1 MREGRPPNL
10 ERQGGHFES
19 GVELF
24 FLRRTNRS
32 LRTRDS
38 DRDHARLFA
47 LYGSPVVNSD
57 TPDER
62 ARERESDPPLTRK
75 IRDAVQDAQDAGEM
89 HRHRSHI
96 SHLPPFHRPLTAT
109 FDKIFANSPCEVR
122 SGSCSSLTLTLTG
135 VCISVLTF

>member
-1 MREGRPPNL
+1 M

-62 ARERESDPPLTRK
+62 ARERERAIPHSLERFGTQCRTPKMLVKCIAIAAIFPTS
-75 IRDAVQDAQDAGEM
+75 
-89 HRHRSHI
+89 HRSI
-96 SHLPPFHRPLTAT
+96 GR
-109 FDKIFANSPCEVR
+109 
-122 SGSCSSLTLTLTG
+122 
-135 VCISVLTF
+135 